1 MSEQEDK
8 DSKTEEPTE
17 KKIRDAIDKGNIP
30 ASKEASVL
38 ASFLGVLL
46 IGSFVTVTGVQRLTA
61 GLTGLIDN
69 AGGYSLG
76 NGSDAILLTHS
87 VGLQVG
93 RFLAPVVAILMVAGL
108 AASFLQNAPRFVLN
122 RIQPQFSRLSLV
134 KGWERLFGAQGL
146 VEFGKALFKFG
157 TISLVSILLLRSN
170 TDGLVNAMFTD
181 PSALPETILHLSM
194 KLLSGICIATIL
206 LVALDLVWARMHW
219 RQKLKMSR
227 QELKDEYKQ
236 SEGDPLVKARQ
247 RSIARDRA
255 RNRMMS
261 SVPQATL
268 VIANPTHFAVALR
281 YDRDETAAPVV
292 IAKGQDLIALKIRQ
306 IAEDNNIPVIENREL
321 ARALYAS
328 TELERMIPPQFY
340 RMVAEIISYVYSR
353 KTVKVV

>member
-1 MSEQEDK
+1 MSESEDK

-46 IGSFVTVTGVQRLTA
+46 IGSFVTVSGVQRLVT
-61 GLTGLIDN
+61 GLSGLIDN
-69 AGGYSLG
+69 AGGYRLG
-76 NGSDAILLTHS
+76 NGSDAILLSHNLGIQ
-87 VGLQVG
+87 VGL
-93 RFLAPVVAILMVAGL
+93 FLAPIIAILMVAGL

-122 RIQPQFSRLSLV
+122 RIQPQASRLSLF
-134 KGWERLFGAQGL
+134 KGWQRLFGAQGF
-146 VEFGKALFKFG
+146 VEFAKALFKFA
-157 TISLVSILLLRSN
+157 TVTLVSFLLLRSN
-170 TDGLVNAMFTD
+170 ADGLVNAMFTD
-181 PSALPETILHLSM
+181 PTALPETVLLLSM

-219 RQKLKMSR
+219 RQNLKMSR

-255 RNRMMS
+255 RNRMMA